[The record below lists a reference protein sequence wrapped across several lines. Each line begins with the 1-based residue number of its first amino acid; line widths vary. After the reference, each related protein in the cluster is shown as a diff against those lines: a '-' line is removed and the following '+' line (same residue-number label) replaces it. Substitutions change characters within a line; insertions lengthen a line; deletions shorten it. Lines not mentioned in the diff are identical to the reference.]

1 MASCSEELEAA
12 VLLATASADKLGEL
26 TQWKHE
32 LLRPWLDVH
41 EYAVWKDEF
50 ETRFGAKPGEQSDP
64 VCVEA
69 VWWRNLWRAIEAE
82 IARILS
88 EPVTELI

>member
-1 MASCSEELEAA
+1 MASCIEEFEAAIQLATEAAEELR
-12 VLLATASADKLGEL
+12 VL
-26 TQWKHE
+26 TQGKHE

-50 ETRFGAKPGEQSDP
+50 EERFGDKSSIHTDP
-64 VCVEA
+64 DCIKA
-69 VWWRNLWRAIEAE
+69 VWWMNLWQAIKAE
-82 IARILS
+82 VVRILS